1 MISEPVEMI
10 KTDDE
15 FAMLTT
21 TAAAHFKLELAV
33 AL

>member
-15 FAMLTT
+15 FAMLR
-21 TAAAHFKLELAV
+21 TAAAHFELELAV